1 MKSLISI
8 LTLALIFSS
17 CSKKEDEQPI
27 TPVDQLP
34 PATQTGANKVGCL
47 VNGQV
52 LLPNQKNPLGVQAVV
67 CFYQYVNS
75 QFDFSLGFSND
86 KVSGGI
92 KGINVASHNVV
103 FQQGQTYQLKLDNGN
118 SAFATYLD
126 FAQNSD
132 YKTTELV
139 LGELKIT
146 KLDQVNAI
154 ISGTF
159 WFDAINS
166 AGEKVEVR
174 EGRFDMQ
181 YSQ

>member
-8 LTLALIFSS
+8 LTLALIFSC
-17 CSKKEDEQPI
+17 CSKKEDEQPT

-34 PATQTGANKVGCL
+34 PASQTGANKVGCL

-52 LLPNQKNPLGVQAVV
+52 FLPYQENPVGVPAVT
-67 CFYQYVNS
+67 CSYQYLNGSYEFGLGIRNDKLSKVRGITILSNKLEFILGQTYTLQQEESINS
-75 QFDFSLGFSND
+75 SFAYYKIGFSNGFGTNT
-86 KVSGGI
+86 VN
-92 KGINVASHNVV
+92 KGEIR
-103 FQQGQTYQLKLDNGN
+103 
-118 SAFATYLD
+118 
-126 FAQNSD
+126 
-132 YKTTELV
+132 
-139 LGELKIT
+139 II